1 VSTVSAPFGL
11 QEGVVDFVRAFGLHR
26 PDRTPCGKPLSVS
39 EAHALMELD
48 GRESVSQSELA
59 SALRLEKSTVSRL
72 VSQLIARG
80 WVERGRDDDDGRVR
94 RLRLSDRGARVA
106 AEVAG
111 ARREKFESLLARIP
125 DTERTSVQ
133 RALRVLVDA
142 LDATP

>member
-1 VSTVSAPFGL
+1 M
-11 QEGVVDFVRAFGLHR
+11 DFVRAFGLHR

>member
-1 VSTVSAPFGL
+1 L

>member
-1 VSTVSAPFGL
+1 MSTVSAPFGL